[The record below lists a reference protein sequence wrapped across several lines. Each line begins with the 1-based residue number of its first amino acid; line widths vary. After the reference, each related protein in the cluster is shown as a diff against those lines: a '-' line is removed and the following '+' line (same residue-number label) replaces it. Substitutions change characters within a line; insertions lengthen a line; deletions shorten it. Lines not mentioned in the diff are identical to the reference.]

1 LKALNIL
8 EEFWMSWISF
18 RTRGGVLK
26 IKPRWQMRSAERN
39 RQVRVIDLGIVVI
52 AWWSADDLREL

>member
-1 LKALNIL
+1 MSRLRLLK
-8 EEFWMSWISF
+8 EFCMSWIRF

-26 IKPRWQMRSAERN
+26 IKPRWQMRTAEHN
-39 RQVRVIDLGIVVI
+39 REVRVIDLGIVVI

>member
-1 LKALNIL
+1 MSILRLLK
-8 EEFWMSWISF
+8 EFCMSWISI

-26 IKPRWQMRSAERN
+26 IKPRWQMRTAERN
-39 RQVRVIDLGIVVI
+39 REVRVIDLGIVVI